1 MSAQGEP
8 EFTVAIVGRP
18 NVGKSTLFNRL
29 VGRRMALVHDTAGT
43 TRDRKEGR
51 ARLFDLAFRV
61 IDTAGLEEAAPKA
74 IETRMVSQTLKAV
87 GDAGLILFMIDA
99 RAGLTPLDRHFADRL
114 RKFGKPLLLIANKC
128 EGRAGSGG
136 IAEAFALGMGEP
148 IALSAEHGE
157 GLSDLYHALT
167 AFVPAAPAQGESA
180 APDSE
185 APDGEPPPPAR
196 PLTLAIVGQ
205 PNAGKST
212 LMNRLLGE
220 ERVIVGPEPG
230 LTRDSIAIDWQWK
243 GRPIKLVDT
252 AGLRRRAK
260 VSDSLEKLSAI
271 DAMRAIQFADIVVLL
286 IDAVT
291 VQDFG
296 YGLEKQDLQIAAHV
310 EAEGRGLVIAVNK
323 WDLVDD
329 PSKQRRLVRES
340 LERSLAQIQDVPLVT
355 MSALEGTNLDRLM
368 QEVLAVDEKW
378 NKRVATARL
387 NRWLEGALEANPPP
401 MVKGRRIKIRYMTQA
416 RTRPPT
422 FALFAS
428 QAERLPD
435 TYVRYLAN
443 GLRKAFG
450 FSGVPLRLHV
460 RGGEN
465 PFDEKK

>member
-1 MSAQGEP
+1 MSARAERA
-8 EFTVAIVGRP
+8 FTAAIVGRP

-43 TRDRKEGR
+43 TRDRKEGE

-61 IDTAGLEEAAPKA
+61 IDTAGLEEAGPKA

-87 GDAGLILFMIDA
+87 GDADLILFMIDA
-99 RAGLTPLDRHFADRL
+99 RAGLTALDRHFADRL
-114 RKFGKPLLLIANKC
+114 RKFGKPLLLLANKC
-128 EGRAGSGG
+128 EGRAGREGL
-136 IAEAFALGMGEP
+136 AEAFALGMGEP

-157 GLSDLYHALT
+157 GMSELYHALT
-167 AFVPAAPAQGESA
+167 AFVPAAPAAGEGA
-180 APDSE
+180 APEGE
-185 APDGEPPPPAR
+185 APPPAR

-212 LMNRLLGE
+212 LMNRLIGE

-252 AGLRRRAK
+252 AGLRRKAK
-260 VSDSLEKLSAI
+260 VADSLEKLAAI

-296 YGLEKQDLQIAAHV
+296 AGIEKQDLQIAAHV
-310 EAEGRGLVIAVNK
+310 EAEGRGLVIAVNT

-329 PSKQRRLVRES
+329 PAKQRRLVRES
-340 LERSLAQIQDVPLVT
+340 LERSLAQLHDVPLVT
-355 MSALEGTNLDRLM
+355 MSAKEGTNLDRLM
-368 QEVLAVDEKW
+368 QEVLAVEEKW

-401 MVKGRRIKIRYMTQA
+401 MVRGRRIKIRYMTQA

-435 TYVRYLAN
+435 SYTRYLAN

-450 FSGVPLRLHV
+450 FAGVPLRLHV

-465 PFDEKK
+465 PFDAEKK

>member
-1 MSAQGEP
+1 MAERAER
-8 EFTVAIVGRP
+8 EFAAAIVGRP

-29 VGRRMALVHDTAGT
+29 VGRRAALVHGAAGT
-43 TRDRKEGR
+43 TRDRKEGA

-74 IETRMVSQTLKAV
+74 IETRMVGQTLKAV
-87 GDAGLILFMIDA
+87 DDADLILFMIDA

-114 RKFGKPLLLIANKC
+114 RKFGKPFLLLANKC
-128 EGRAGSGG
+128 EGRGG
-136 IAEAFALGMGEP
+136 QEGFAEAFALGMGEP
-148 IALSAEHGE
+148 IAVSAEHGE
-157 GLSDLYHALT
+157 GMAELYHAMT
-167 AFVPAAPAQGESA
+167 AFVPPAPRRSDEEAPAER
-180 APDSE
+180 
-185 APDGEPPPPAR
+185 DGAPPPR

-212 LMNRLLGE
+212 LMNKLLGE

-230 LTRDSIAIDWQWK
+230 LTRDSIAIDWRWK
-243 GRPIKLVDT
+243 ARAIKLVDT

-260 VSDSLEKLSAI
+260 VADPLEKLAAV

-296 YGLEKQDLQIAAHV
+296 QGVEKQDLQIAAHV
-310 EAEGRGLVIAVNK
+310 EAEGRGLVIAANK
-323 WDLVDD
+323 WDLVAD
-329 PSKQRRLVRES
+329 PAKQRRLVRES
-340 LERSLAQIQDVPLVT
+340 LERSLAQLDDVPLVT

-368 QEVLAVDEKW
+368 QEVLAVEEKW
-378 NKRVATARL
+378 NKRIATARL
-387 NRWLEGALEANPPP
+387 NRWLEGALEAHPPP

-435 TYVRYLAN
+435 SYVRYLAN
-443 GLRKAFG
+443 GLRKTFG
-450 FSGVPLRLHV
+450 FAGVPLRLHL
-460 RGGEN
+460 RAGDN
-465 PFDEKK
+465 PFDTKK

>member
-1 MSAQGEP
+1 VAAPAEK
-8 EFTVAIVGRP
+8 EFVAAIVGRP

-29 VGRRMALVHDTAGT
+29 VGRRMALVHDKAGT
-43 TRDRKEGR
+43 TRDRKEGQ
-51 ARLFDLAFRV
+51 ARLFDLSFRV
-61 IDTAGLEEAAPKA
+61 IDTAGLEDAGPKA
-74 IETRMVSQTLKAV
+74 IESRMVGQTLKAV
-87 GDAGLILFMIDA
+87 ADADLILFMIDT

-114 RKFGKPLLLIANKC
+114 RKFGKPLLLLANKC
-128 EGRAGSGG
+128 EGRAGQSGL
-136 IAEAFALGMGEP
+136 AEAFALGMGEP
-148 IALSAEHGE
+148 IPLSAEHGE
-157 GLSDLYHALT
+157 GMSDLYHAMT
-167 AFVPAAPAQGESA
+167 AFVAPPEREEERAPASESA
-180 APDSE
+180 
-185 APDGEPPPPAR
+185 PPPRA
-196 PLTLAIVGQ
+196 LTLAIVGQ

-212 LMNRLLGE
+212 LMNKLLGE

-230 LTRDSIAIDWQWK
+230 LTRDSISIDWQWK
-243 GRPIKLVDT
+243 GRAIKLVDT
-252 AGLRRRAK
+252 AGLRRKAK
-260 VSDSLEKLSAI
+260 VADPLEKLAAI
-271 DAMRAIQFADIVVLL
+271 DAMRAIQYADIVVLL

-296 YGLEKQDLQIAAHV
+296 HGIEKQDLQIAAHI
-310 EAEGRGLVIAVNK
+310 EAEGRGLVIALNK
-323 WDLVDD
+323 WDLVEDQA
-329 PSKQRRLVRES
+329 KQRGLVRES
-340 LERSLAQIQDVPLVT
+340 LERSLAQIHDVPMVT

-378 NKRVATARL
+378 NKRISTSRL
-387 NRWLEGALEANPPP
+387 NRWLECALEANPPP

-443 GLRKAFG
+443 GLRKTFG

-465 PFDEKK
+465 PFDGDRKR

>member
-1 MSAQGEP
+1 LTARAER
-8 EFTVAIVGRP
+8 EFTAAIVGRP

-29 VGRRMALVHDTAGT
+29 VGRRMALVHDRAGT
-43 TRDRKEGR
+43 TRDRKEGE

-61 IDTAGLEEAAPKA
+61 IDTAGLEEAGPKA

-87 GDAGLILFMIDA
+87 GDADLILFMIDA

-114 RKFGKPLLLIANKC
+114 RKFGKPLLLLANKC
-128 EGRAGSGG
+128 EGRAGDAGL
-136 IAEAFALGMGEP
+136 AEAFALGMGEP

-157 GLSDLYHALT
+157 GMSELYHAMT
-167 AFVPAAPAQGESA
+167 AFVPAAPKGEGA
-180 APDSE
+180 E
-185 APDGEPPPPAR
+185 APPPAR

-212 LMNRLLGE
+212 LMNKLIGE

-243 GRPIKLVDT
+243 GRAIKLVDT
-252 AGLRRRAK
+252 AGLRRKAK
-260 VSDSLEKLSAI
+260 VSDSLERLSAI

-296 YGLEKQDLQIAAHV
+296 AGIEKQDLQIAAHV
-310 EAEGRGLVIAVNK
+310 EEEGRGLVVAVNK
-323 WDLVDD
+323 WDLVED

-340 LERSLAQIQDVPLVT
+340 LERSLAQLHDVPLVT

-368 QEVLAVDEKW
+368 QEVMAVEEKW

-435 TYVRYLAN
+435 SYTRYLAN
-443 GLRKAFG
+443 GLRKTFG
-450 FSGVPLRLHV
+450 FTGVPLRLHV

-465 PFDEKK
+465 PFDAERKK

>member
-1 MSAQGEP
+1 MSAPGER
-8 EFTVAIVGRP
+8 EFTAAIVGRP

-29 VGRRMALVHDTAGT
+29 VGRRMALVHDKAGT
-43 TRDRKEGR
+43 TRDRKEGQ

-87 GDAGLILFMIDA
+87 GDADLILFMIDA
-99 RAGLTPLDRHFADRL
+99 RAGLTALDRHFADRL
-114 RKFGKPLLLIANKC
+114 RKFGKPLLLLANKC
-128 EGRAGSGG
+128 EGRAGSAGL
-136 IAEAFALGMGEP
+136 AEAFALGMGEP

-157 GLSDLYHALT
+157 GLSDLYHGLT
-167 AFVPAAPAQGESA
+167 AFVPSAPRNEDGTLAEGEA
-180 APDSE
+180 
-185 APDGEPPPPAR
+185 PPPAR

-230 LTRDSIAIDWQWK
+230 LTRDSIAIEWQWK

-252 AGLRRRAK
+252 AGLRRKAK
-260 VSDSLEKLSAI
+260 AVDALEKLSAI

-296 YGLEKQDLQIAAHV
+296 HGIEKQDLQIASHV

-323 WDLVDD
+323 WDLVED

-355 MSALEGTNLDRLM
+355 MSALEGTNLGRLM

-378 NKRVATARL
+378 NQRVSTSRL

-422 FALFAS
+422 FALFAT

-435 TYVRYLAN
+435 SYTRYLAN

-450 FSGVPLRLHV
+450 FGGVPLRLHV

-465 PFDEKK
+465 PFDRGKK

>member
-1 MSAQGEP
+1 LSAPGGR
-8 EFTVAIVGRP
+8 EFTAALVGRP

-29 VGRRMALVHDTAGT
+29 VGRRMALVHDKAGT
-43 TRDRKEGR
+43 TRDRKEGQ

-87 GDAGLILFMIDA
+87 GDADLILFMIVA
-99 RAGLTPLDRHFADRL
+99 RAGLTALDRHFADRL
-114 RKFGKPLLLIANKC
+114 RKFGKPLLLLANKC
-128 EGRAGSGG
+128 EGRAGSAGL
-136 IAEAFALGMGEP
+136 AEAFALGMGEP

-157 GLSDLYHALT
+157 GLSDLYHGLT
-167 AFVPAAPAQGESA
+167 AFVPAAPRNE
-180 APDSE
+180 
-185 APDGEPPPPAR
+185 DGELAEGETPPPAR

-230 LTRDSIAIDWQWK
+230 LTRDSIAIEWQWK

-252 AGLRRRAK
+252 AGLRRKAK
-260 VSDSLEKLSAI
+260 AVDALEKLSAI

-286 IDAVT
+286 IDAIT

-296 YGLEKQDLQIAAHV
+296 AGIEKQDLQIASHV

-323 WDLVDD
+323 WDLVED

-340 LERSLAQIQDVPLVT
+340 LERSLAQIHDVPLVT
-355 MSALEGTNLDRLM
+355 MSALEGTNLGRLM

-378 NKRVATARL
+378 NQRVSTSRL

-422 FALFAS
+422 FALFAT

-435 TYVRYLAN
+435 SYTRYLAN

-450 FSGVPLRLHV
+450 FGGVPLRLHV

-465 PFDEKK
+465 PFDRGKK

>member
-1 MSAQGEP
+1 MSAPAERA
-8 EFTVAIVGRP
+8 FAAAIVGRP

-29 VGRRMALVHDTAGT
+29 VGRRMALVHDMAGT
-43 TRDRKEGR
+43 TRDRKEGE

-61 IDTAGLEEAAPKA
+61 IDTAGLEDAAPKA

-87 GDAGLILFMIDA
+87 GDADLVLFMIDA

-114 RKFGKPLLLIANKC
+114 RKFGKPLLLLANKC
-128 EGRAGSGG
+128 EGRAASAGL
-136 IAEAFALGMGEP
+136 AEAFALGMGEP
-148 IALSAEHGE
+148 VALSAEHGE
-157 GLSDLYHALT
+157 GMSELYHALT
-167 AFVPAAPAQGESA
+167 AFVPPAPRTGEGA
-180 APDSE
+180 
-185 APDGEPPPPAR
+185 PPPAR

-212 LMNRLLGE
+212 LMNRLVGE

-230 LTRDSIAIDWQWK
+230 LTRDSIAIDWQWR

-252 AGLRRRAK
+252 AGLRRKAK
-260 VSDSLEKLSAI
+260 AVGALEKLSAI

-296 YGLEKQDLQIAAHV
+296 HGIEKQDLQIAAHV

-323 WDLVDD
+323 WDIVED

-340 LERSLAQIQDVPLVT
+340 LERSLAQLHDVPLVT

-435 TYVRYLAN
+435 TYIRYLAN
-443 GLRKAFG
+443 GLRKTFG
-450 FSGVPLRLHV
+450 FAGVPLRLHV

-465 PFDEKK
+465 PFDAGRK

>member
-1 MSAQGEP
+1 LSARPEP
-8 EFTVAIVGRP
+8 EFSAAIVGRP

-29 VGRRMALVHDTAGT
+29 VGRRMALVHDRAGT
-43 TRDRKEGR
+43 TRDRKEGQ

-61 IDTAGLEEAAPKA
+61 IDTAGLEEASPKA

-87 GDAGLILFMIDA
+87 GDADLILFMIDA

-114 RKFGKPLLLIANKC
+114 RTFGKPLLLLANKC

-136 IAEAFALGMGEP
+136 LAEAFALGMGEP
-148 IALSAEHGE
+148 VALSAEHGE
-157 GLSDLYHALT
+157 GMAELYHALT
-167 AFVPAAPAQGESA
+167 AFVPAAPRNEDGDVA
-180 APDSE
+180 E
-185 APDGEPPPPAR
+185 AEPPPR

-212 LMNRLLGE
+212 LMNRLIGE
-220 ERVIVGPEPG
+220 DRVIVGPEPG
-230 LTRDSIAIDWQWK
+230 LTRDSIAIDWRWK

-252 AGLRRRAK
+252 AGLRRKAK
-260 VSDSLEKLSAI
+260 AVDALEKLSAI
-271 DAMRAIQFADIVVLL
+271 DAFRAIQFADIVVLL
-286 IDAVT
+286 IDALT

-296 YGLEKQDLQIAAHV
+296 AGIEKQDLQIAAHV

-323 WDLVDD
+323 WDLVED
-329 PSKQRRLVRES
+329 PSKQRRLVRDS
-340 LERSLAQIQDVPLVT
+340 LERSLAQIHDVPLVT

-378 NKRVATARL
+378 NKRVGTSRL

-428 QAERLPD
+428 QSERLPE

-450 FSGVPLRLHV
+450 FAGVPLRLHV

-465 PFDEKK
+465 PFDRPERR

>member
-1 MSAQGEP
+1 MAEPGEK
-8 EFTVAIVGRP
+8 EFTAAIVGRP

-29 VGRRMALVHDTAGT
+29 VGRRMALVHDKAGT
-43 TRDRKEGR
+43 TRDRKEGS

-61 IDTAGLEEAAPKA
+61 IDTAGLEEASPKA
-74 IETRMVSQTLKAV
+74 IETRMVGQTLKAV
-87 GDAGLILFMIDA
+87 GDADLILFMIDA

-114 RKFGKPLLLIANKC
+114 RKFGKPLLLLANKC

-136 IAEAFALGMGEP
+136 LTEAFALGMGEP

-157 GLSDLYHALT
+157 GLSELYHALT
-167 AFVPAAPAQGESA
+167 AFVPSAPREKGEAPAEGEAAP
-180 APDSE
+180 
-185 APDGEPPPPAR
+185 PPRA
-196 PLTLAIVGQ
+196 LTLAIIGQ

-212 LMNRLLGE
+212 LMNKLLGE

-230 LTRDSIAIDWQWK
+230 LTRDSIAIGWQWK
-243 GRPIKLVDT
+243 GRAIKLVDT
-252 AGLRRRAK
+252 AGLRRKAK
-260 VSDSLEKLSAI
+260 AVEALEKLSAI

-296 YGLEKQDLQIAAHV
+296 AGIEKQDLQLAAHV
-310 EAEGRGLVIAVNK
+310 EAEGRGLVVALNK
-323 WDLVDD
+323 WDLVED
-329 PSKQRRLVRES
+329 PNKLRRLVRES
-340 LERSLAQIQDVPLVT
+340 LERSLAQLHDVPLVT
-355 MSALEGTNLDRLM
+355 MSALEGTDLNRLM
-368 QEVLAVDEKW
+368 PEVLAVDEKW
-378 NKRVATARL
+378 NKRVATGRL

-428 QAERLPD
+428 QSERLPD

-443 GLRKAFG
+443 GLRKTFG
-450 FSGVPLRLHV
+450 FAGVPLRLHV

-465 PFDEKK
+465 PFDRGRN

>member
-1 MSAQGEP
+1 LSARPEP
-8 EFTVAIVGRP
+8 EFTAAIVGRP

-29 VGRRMALVHDTAGT
+29 VGRRMALVHDRAGT
-43 TRDRKEGR
+43 TRDRKEGQ

-61 IDTAGLEEAAPKA
+61 IDTAGLEEANPKA

-87 GDAGLILFMIDA
+87 GDADLILFMIDA

-114 RKFGKPLLLIANKC
+114 RKFGKPLLLLANKC

-136 IAEAFALGMGEP
+136 LAEAFALGMGEP
-148 IALSAEHGE
+148 VALSAEHGE
-157 GLSDLYHALT
+157 GLAELYHALT
-167 AFVPAAPAQGESA
+167 AFVPAAPRNEDGDA
-180 APDSE
+180 AE
-185 APDGEPPPPAR
+185 VAPPPR

-212 LMNRLLGE
+212 LMNRLIGE
-220 ERVIVGPEPG
+220 DRVIVGPEPG
-230 LTRDSIAIDWQWK
+230 LTRDSIAIDWAWK
-243 GRPIKLVDT
+243 GRAIKLVDT
-252 AGLRRRAK
+252 AGLRRKAK
-260 VSDSLEKLSAI
+260 AVEALEKLSAI

-286 IDAVT
+286 IDALT

-296 YGLEKQDLQIAAHV
+296 AGIEKQDLQIAAHV

-323 WDLVDD
+323 WDLVED

-340 LERSLAQIQDVPLVT
+340 LERSLAQIHDVPLVT

-368 QEVLAVDEKW
+368 QDVLAVDEKW
-378 NKRVATARL
+378 NKRVGTSRL

-428 QAERLPD
+428 QAERLPE

-450 FSGVPLRLHV
+450 FAGVPLRLHV

-465 PFDEKK
+465 PFDRPERR

>member
-1 MSAQGEP
+1 MSGRTER
-8 EFTVAIVGRP
+8 EFTAAVVGRP

-29 VGRRMALVHDTAGT
+29 VGRRMALVHDRAGT
-43 TRDRKEGR
+43 TRDRKEGA

-61 IDTAGLEEAAPKA
+61 IDTAGLEDAGPKA
-74 IETRMVSQTLKAV
+74 IETRMVGQTLKAV
-87 GDAGLILFMIDA
+87 GDADLILFMIDA

-114 RKFGKPLLLIANKC
+114 RKFGKPLLLLANKC
-128 EGRAGSGG
+128 EGRAGSAGL
-136 IAEAFALGMGEP
+136 AEAFALGLGEP

-157 GLSDLYHALT
+157 GLSELYHALT
-167 AFVPAAPAQGESA
+167 AFVPPAPRREDGAPPEGEA
-180 APDSE
+180 
-185 APDGEPPPPAR
+185 PPPAR

-230 LTRDSIAIDWQWK
+230 LTRDSIAIDWRWK
-243 GRPIKLVDT
+243 GRAIKLVDT
-252 AGLRRRAK
+252 AGLRRKAK
-260 VSDSLEKLSAI
+260 AVDALEKLSAI

-296 YGLEKQDLQIAAHV
+296 AGIEKQDLQIAAHV

-323 WDLVDD
+323 WDLVEDQA
-329 PSKQRRLVRES
+329 KQRRLVRES
-340 LERSLAQIQDVPLVT
+340 LERSLAQLHDVPLVT

-368 QEVLAVDEKW
+368 QEVMAVDEKW
-378 NKRVATARL
+378 NKRVGTSRL

-435 TYVRYLAN
+435 SYTRYLAN

-450 FSGVPLRLHV
+450 FGGVPLRLHV

-465 PFDEKK
+465 PFASE

>member
-1 MSAQGEP
+1 MSARAEP
-8 EFTVAIVGRP
+8 EFTAAIVGRP

-29 VGRRMALVHDTAGT
+29 VGRRMALVHDAAGT

-87 GDAGLILFMIDA
+87 GDADLILFMIDA

-114 RKFGKPLLLIANKC
+114 RRFGKPLLLLANKC
-128 EGRAGSGG
+128 EGRAASAGL
-136 IAEAFALGMGEP
+136 AEAFALGMGEP

-167 AFVPAAPAQGESA
+167 AFVPSAPRGEDGAPAE
-180 APDSE
+180 SE
-185 APDGEPPPPAR
+185 APPPAR

-252 AGLRRRAK
+252 AGLRRKAK
-260 VSDSLEKLSAI
+260 AVDALEKLSAI

-286 IDAVT
+286 IDAIT

-296 YGLEKQDLQIAAHV
+296 HGIEKQDLQIAAHV

-323 WDLVDD
+323 WDLVED
-329 PSKQRRLVRES
+329 PPKQRRLVRES
-340 LERSLAQIQDVPLVT
+340 LERSLAQIHDVPLVT

-378 NKRVATARL
+378 NKRVPTSRL

-435 TYVRYLAN
+435 SYTRYLAN

-450 FSGVPLRLHV
+450 FAGVPLRLHV

-465 PFDEKK
+465 PFAGGKN

>member
-1 MSAQGEP
+1 LSAPAER
-8 EFTVAIVGRP
+8 EFTAAIVGRP

-29 VGRRMALVHDTAGT
+29 VGRRVALVHDRAGT
-43 TRDRKEGR
+43 TRDRKEGQ

-87 GDAGLILFMIDA
+87 GDADLILFMIDA
-99 RAGLTPLDRHFADRL
+99 RAGLTALDRHFADRL
-114 RKFGKPLLLIANKC
+114 RKFGKPLLLLANKC
-128 EGRAGSGG
+128 EGRAASAGL
-136 IAEAFALGMGEP
+136 AEAFALGMGEP
-148 IALSAEHGE
+148 VALSAEHGE
-157 GLSDLYHALT
+157 GMSDLYHALT
-167 AFVPAAPAQGESA
+167 AFVPPAPRTGEGAPAEGEA
-180 APDSE
+180 
-185 APDGEPPPPAR
+185 PPPAR

-220 ERVIVGPEPG
+220 DRVIVGPEPG
-230 LTRDSIAIDWQWK
+230 LTRDSIAIDWRWK

-252 AGLRRRAK
+252 AGLRRKAK
-260 VSDSLEKLSAI
+260 AVDALEKLSAI

-296 YGLEKQDLQIAAHV
+296 AGIEKQDLQIAAHV

-323 WDLVDD
+323 WDLVED
-329 PSKQRRLVRES
+329 PSKLRRLVRES
-340 LERSLAQIQDVPLVT
+340 LERSLAQLHDVPMVT

-368 QEVLAVDEKW
+368 QEVLAVDETW
-378 NKRVATARL
+378 NKRVGTSRL

-422 FALFAS
+422 FALFAT

-450 FSGVPLRLHV
+450 FAGVPLRLHV

-465 PFDEKK
+465 PFDRAAKR

>member
-1 MSAQGEP
+1 MSPPAERA
-8 EFTVAIVGRP
+8 FTAAIVGRP

-29 VGRRMALVHDTAGT
+29 VGRRMALVHDIAGT
-43 TRDRKEGR
+43 TRDRKEGE

-61 IDTAGLEEAAPKA
+61 IDTAGLEEAGPKA
-74 IETRMVSQTLKAV
+74 IETRMVSQTLRAV
-87 GDAGLILFMIDA
+87 GDADLVLFMIDA

-114 RKFGKPLLLIANKC
+114 RKFGKPLLLLANKC
-128 EGRAGSGG
+128 EGRAGSAGL
-136 IAEAFALGMGEP
+136 AEAFALGMGEP

-157 GLSDLYHALT
+157 GLSELYHALT
-167 AFVPAAPAQGESA
+167 AFVPPSPRTADGAPAA
-180 APDSE
+180 
-185 APDGEPPPPAR
+185 GEPPPPAR

-212 LMNRLLGE
+212 LMNRLIGE

-230 LTRDSIAIDWQWK
+230 LTRDSIAIDWQWM

-252 AGLRRRAK
+252 AGLRRKAK
-260 VSDSLEKLSAI
+260 VSDSLEKLAAV

-296 YGLEKQDLQIAAHV
+296 QGIEKQDLQIAAHV

-323 WDLVDD
+323 WDLVAD
-329 PSKQRRLVRES
+329 PAKQRRLVRES
-340 LERSLAQIQDVPLVT
+340 LERSLAQLHDVPLVT

-368 QEVLAVDEKW
+368 QEVMAVDEKW

-401 MVKGRRIKIRYMTQA
+401 MVRGRRIKIRYMTQA

-435 TYVRYLAN
+435 SYTRYLAN

-450 FSGVPLRLHV
+450 FGGVPLRLHV

-465 PFDEKK
+465 PFDAARK

>member
-1 MSAQGEP
+1 VAAPAEK
-8 EFTVAIVGRP
+8 EFVAAIVGRP

-29 VGRRMALVHDTAGT
+29 VGRRMALVHDKAGT
-43 TRDRKEGR
+43 TRDRKEGQ
-51 ARLFDLAFRV
+51 ARLFDLSFRV
-61 IDTAGLEEAAPKA
+61 IDTAGLEEAGPKA
-74 IETRMVSQTLKAV
+74 IESRMVGQTLKAV
-87 GDAGLILFMIDA
+87 ADADLILFMIDT

-114 RKFGKPLLLIANKC
+114 RKFGKPLLLLANKC
-128 EGRAGSGG
+128 EGRAGQSGL
-136 IAEAFALGMGEP
+136 AEAFALGMGEP
-148 IALSAEHGE
+148 IPLSAEHGE
-157 GLSDLYHALT
+157 GMSDLYHAMT
-167 AFVPAAPAQGESA
+167 AFVAPPEREEEGAPAGESA
-180 APDSE
+180 
-185 APDGEPPPPAR
+185 PPPRA
-196 PLTLAIVGQ
+196 LTLAIVGQ

-230 LTRDSIAIDWQWK
+230 LTRDSISIDWQWK
-243 GRPIKLVDT
+243 ERAIKLVDT
-252 AGLRRRAK
+252 AGLRRKAK
-260 VSDSLEKLSAI
+260 VADPLEKLAAI
-271 DAMRAIQFADIVVLL
+271 DAMRAIQYADIVVLL

-296 YGLEKQDLQIAAHV
+296 HGIEKQDLQIAAHI
-310 EAEGRGLVIAVNK
+310 EAEGRGLVIALNK
-323 WDLVDD
+323 WDLVEDQA
-329 PSKQRRLVRES
+329 KQRGLVRES
-340 LERSLAQIQDVPLVT
+340 LERSLAQIHDVPMVT

-378 NKRVATARL
+378 NKRISTSRL

-443 GLRKAFG
+443 GLRKTFG

-465 PFDEKK
+465 PFDRDRKR

>member
-1 MSAQGEP
+1 LSARAEA
-8 EFTVAIVGRP
+8 EFTAAIVGRP

-29 VGRRMALVHDTAGT
+29 VGRRMALVHDAAGT

-51 ARLFDLAFRV
+51 ACLFDLAFRV

-74 IETRMVSQTLKAV
+74 IETRMVAQTLKAA
-87 GDAGLILFMIDA
+87 GDADLILFMIDA

-114 RKFGKPLLLIANKC
+114 RKFGKPLLLLANKC
-128 EGRAGSGG
+128 EGRAGSAGL
-136 IAEAFALGMGEP
+136 AEAFALGLGEP

-157 GLSDLYHALT
+157 GMAELYHALT
-167 AFVPAAPAQGESA
+167 AFVPAAARKGEGA
-180 APDSE
+180 AAGGE
-185 APDGEPPPPAR
+185 APPAR

-243 GRPIKLVDT
+243 GRPVKLVDT
-252 AGLRRRAK
+252 AGLRRKAK
-260 VSDSLEKLSAI
+260 AVDALERLAAI

-286 IDAVT
+286 IDAAT

-296 YGLEKQDLQIAAHV
+296 HGIEKQDLQIAAHV
-310 EAEGRGLVIAVNK
+310 EAEGRGLVVAVNK
-323 WDLVDD
+323 WDLVAD
-329 PSKQRRLVRES
+329 PAKQRRLARES
-340 LERSLAQIQDVPLVT
+340 LERSLAQIHDVPLVT
-355 MSALEGTNLDRLM
+355 LSALEGTNLDRLM
-368 QEVLAVDEKW
+368 QEVLAVEGKW
-378 NKRVATARL
+378 NKRVSTSRL
-387 NRWLEGALEANPPP
+387 NRWLAGALEANPPP

-428 QAERLPD
+428 QAERLPES
-435 TYVRYLAN
+435 YARYLAN

-450 FSGVPLRLHV
+450 FAGVPLRLHV
-460 RGGEN
+460 RGGDN
-465 PFDEKK
+465 PFDAAKT

>member
-1 MSAQGEP
+1 MSAPAERA
-8 EFTVAIVGRP
+8 FTAAIVGRP

-29 VGRRMALVHDTAGT
+29 VGRRMALVHDRAGT
-43 TRDRKEGR
+43 TRDRKEGE

-61 IDTAGLEEAAPKA
+61 IDTAGLEEAGPKA

-87 GDAGLILFMIDA
+87 GDADLILFMIDA

-128 EGRAGSGG
+128 EGRAGSAGL
-136 IAEAFALGMGEP
+136 AEAFALGMGEP

-157 GLSDLYHALT
+157 GLSELYHALT
-167 AFVPAAPAQGESA
+167 AFVAPPPREEDGAPPEGEA
-180 APDSE
+180 
-185 APDGEPPPPAR
+185 PPPAR

-212 LMNRLLGE
+212 LMNRLIGE

-252 AGLRRRAK
+252 AGLRRKAK
-260 VSDSLEKLSAI
+260 AVDTLEKLSAI

-296 YGLEKQDLQIAAHV
+296 HGIEKQDLQIAAHV

-323 WDLVDD
+323 WDLVED

-340 LERSLAQIQDVPLVT
+340 LERSLAQLHDVPIVT
-355 MSALEGTNLDRLM
+355 MSALEGSNLGRLM

-378 NKRVATARL
+378 NQRVSTSRL

-435 TYVRYLAN
+435 SYTRYLAN

-450 FSGVPLRLHV
+450 FGGVPLRLHV

-465 PFDEKK
+465 PFDAAKR

>member
-1 MSAQGEP
+1 VAAPAEK
-8 EFTVAIVGRP
+8 EFVAAIVGRP

-29 VGRRMALVHDTAGT
+29 VGRRMALVHDKAGT
-43 TRDRKEGR
+43 TRDRKEGQ
-51 ARLFDLAFRV
+51 ARLFDLSFRV
-61 IDTAGLEEAAPKA
+61 IDTAGLEDAGPKA
-74 IETRMVSQTLKAV
+74 IESRMVGQTLKAV
-87 GDAGLILFMIDA
+87 ADADLILFMIDT

-114 RKFGKPLLLIANKC
+114 RKFGKPLLLLANKC
-128 EGRAGSGG
+128 EGRAGQSGL
-136 IAEAFALGMGEP
+136 AEAFALGMGEP
-148 IALSAEHGE
+148 IPLSAEHGE
-157 GLSDLYHALT
+157 GMSDLYHAMT
-167 AFVPAAPAQGESA
+167 AFVAPPEREEEGVPASESA
-180 APDSE
+180 
-185 APDGEPPPPAR
+185 PPPRA
-196 PLTLAIVGQ
+196 LTLAIVGQ

-212 LMNRLLGE
+212 LMNKLLGE

-230 LTRDSIAIDWQWK
+230 LTRDSISIDWQWK
-243 GRPIKLVDT
+243 GRAIKLVDT
-252 AGLRRRAK
+252 AGLRRKAK
-260 VSDSLEKLSAI
+260 VADPLEKLAAI

-296 YGLEKQDLQIAAHV
+296 HGIEKQDLQIAAHI

-323 WDLVDD
+323 WDLVEDQAR
-329 PSKQRRLVRES
+329 QRGLVRES
-340 LERSLAQIQDVPLVT
+340 LERSLAQIHDVPMVT

-378 NKRVATARL
+378 NKRISTSRL

-443 GLRKAFG
+443 GLRKTFG

-465 PFDEKK
+465 PFDRDRKR

>member
-1 MSAQGEP
+1 MSARAER
-8 EFTVAIVGRP
+8 EYTVAIVGRP

-43 TRDRKEGR
+43 TRDRKEGQ

-61 IDTAGLEEAAPKA
+61 IDTAGLEEAGPKA

-87 GDAGLILFMIDA
+87 GDADLILFMIDA

-114 RKFGKPLLLIANKC
+114 RKFGKPLLLLANKC
-128 EGRAGSGG
+128 EGRAGSAGL
-136 IAEAFALGMGEP
+136 AEAFALGMGEP
-148 IALSAEHGE
+148 IGLSAEHGE
-157 GLSDLYHALT
+157 GMSDLYHALT
-167 AFVPAAPAQGESA
+167 AFVPAAPRNEGVAPAEGEA
-180 APDSE
+180 
-185 APDGEPPPPAR
+185 PPPAR

-220 ERVIVGPEPG
+220 DRVIVGPEPG
-230 LTRDSIAIDWQWK
+230 LTRDSIAIDWRWK

-252 AGLRRRAK
+252 AGLRRKAK
-260 VSDSLEKLSAI
+260 AVDALEKLSAI

-296 YGLEKQDLQIAAHV
+296 HGIEKQDLQIAAHV

-323 WDLVDD
+323 WDLVAD

-368 QEVLAVDEKW
+368 QDVLAVDEKW
-378 NKRVATARL
+378 NKRVPTSRL

-450 FSGVPLRLHV
+450 FAGVPLRLHV

-465 PFDEKK
+465 PFDAPKK

>member
-1 MSAQGEP
+1 LNAQAER
-8 EFTVAIVGRP
+8 EFTAAIVGRP

-29 VGRRMALVHDTAGT
+29 VGRRMALVHDRAGT
-43 TRDRKEGR
+43 TRDRKEGQ

-61 IDTAGLEEAAPKA
+61 IDTAGLEEAGPKA
-74 IETRMVSQTLKAV
+74 IEARMVSQTLKAV
-87 GDAGLILFMIDA
+87 GDADLILFMVDA

-114 RKFGKPLLLIANKC
+114 RKFGKPLLVLANKC
-128 EGRAGSGG
+128 EGRAGASGL
-136 IAEAFALGMGEP
+136 AEAFALGMGEP
-148 IALSAEHGE
+148 TALSAEHGE
-157 GLSDLYHALT
+157 GMSELYHALT
-167 AFVPAAPAQGESA
+167 AFVPPAPTKGEGAAQA
-180 APDSE
+180 
-185 APDGEPPPPAR
+185 PPPAR

-212 LMNRLLGE
+212 LMNKLVGE

-252 AGLRRRAK
+252 AGLRRKAK
-260 VSDSLEKLSAI
+260 VSDSLERLSAI

-286 IDAVT
+286 VDAVT

-296 YGLEKQDLQIAAHV
+296 AGIEKQDLQIAAHV
-310 EAEGRGLVIAVNK
+310 EEEGRGLVVAVNK
-323 WDLVDD
+323 WDLVEDQA
-329 PSKQRRLVRES
+329 KQRRLVRES
-340 LERSLAQIQDVPLVT
+340 LERSLAQLHDVPLVT
-355 MSALEGTNLDRLM
+355 MSALEGANLDRLM
-368 QEVLAVDEKW
+368 QDVIAVEEKW
-378 NKRVATARL
+378 NKRVPTARL

-435 TYVRYLAN
+435 SYTRYLAN

-450 FSGVPLRLHV
+450 FAGVPLRLHV

-465 PFDEKK
+465 PFDAAKK